1 MIIGDDMKK
10 LNNKGFAVSIIL
22 YSIIAIILLI
32 FVITVSVYATNLHNK
47 TSQIDGIKQKIS
59 KSDLAD

>member
-1 MIIGDDMKK
+1 MKK